1 VTSSTIVIAREN
13 FMNETTAFTLACRDG
28 HSQPPVL
35 RDVAATARLD
45 GTLFELTLRQTYR
58 NAGTQ
63 LLEVVYTFPLLPG
76 GVLLGFATEL
86 NGARMQGTMLP
97 RRQAE
102 QQYENAL
109 AEGDAPVMLEAHA
122 DGLHTANI
130 GNLKPGDEIVV
141 EVRMAQVVAL
151 EQGRLRLAI
160 PSTIAPRYGDA
171 SAAGLQP
178 QQAPVAS
185 LSVDYPL
192 ALTLHVGGA
201 LADAA
206 IACPTHRVVSRRTD
220 AGLEIAL
227 APEARLDRDVVLV
240 VTPAAAADA
249 IVTQSHDARSAD
261 APTVLLAT
269 LPIPDAPRRDSI
281 ALKLLVDCSGSM
293 GGDSMASAR
302 RALNGV
308 AALLTPADAVSL
320 TRFGST
326 FEHVWPLALCTPAV
340 ARRLVQDIQA
350 TDANLG
356 GTEMEGA
363 LAAVFAIPAAV
374 PPLPP
379 GEQLR
384 RTAAHHPGGGIGDVL
399 LITDG
404 EVWDVDG
411 IIATA
416 RRAAQRVFVIGVGAA
431 PAEGALRRLAQA
443 TGGACEFATPGE
455 ALEAAAQR
463 MLARIRQQAWTDL
476 RIDWGAEAAWQGELP
491 LNAFA
496 GDTLAVF
503 AGVRGAPRADLPVR
517 LVSRSAEGVDIVLAA
532 AATRTAAADDALPRV
547 AAAGRLA
554 GLQDEAATK
563 LAVDYQLMSRHTNC
577 VLVHQRAEADKATD
591 DAQLHRVEGMLA
603 AGWGASASVL
613 AGAGMSDLMGSPV
626 MAAAPGGGAFAQY
639 AAAPMRPSKKAAAVP
654 DLQRKARS
662 GAITARLDAIERQ
675 AAGAAAPTRGT
686 SALSPLF
693 ELAQAIADHLRQR
706 GSVKALEERCRS
718 LGVHADVAAALSEV
732 TALGVPQPA
741 AWALLARWLD
751 ERYGAAVAAT
761 FPDSALLRAARV
773 DAALVT
779 QAYAVFDRTLAALP
793 HARDWPALQA

>member
-1 VTSSTIVIAREN
+1 
-13 FMNETTAFTLACRDG
+13 MNETTAFTLACRG
-28 HSQPPVL
+28 GRSQPPVL
-35 RDVAATARLD
+35 RDVAASARLD

-58 NAGTQ
+58 NTGTE
-63 LLEVVYTFPLLPG
+63 LLEVVYTFPLLSG

-102 QQYENAL
+102 QKYENAL

-141 EVRMAQVVAL
+141 EVRMAQVVAF

-160 PSTIAPRYGDA
+160 PATIAPRYGNPT
-171 SAAGLQP
+171 SAGLQP

-185 LSVDYPL
+185 LSADYPL
-192 ALTLHVGGA
+192 ALTLHVAGT

-206 IACPTHRVVSRRTD
+206 VACPTHRVTSRRTD

-240 VTPAAAADA
+240 VTPATAADA
-249 IVTQSHDARSAD
+249 IVTQSHDARAAD

-269 LPIPDAPRRDSI
+269 LPIPDAPLRDSI

-302 RALNGV
+302 RALNGI
-308 AALLTPADAVSL
+308 AALLAPRDAVSL

-326 FEHVWPLALCTPAV
+326 FEHASPLAFCSPAV
-340 ARRLVQDIQA
+340 VKRLVQDIQA

-356 GTEMEGA
+356 GTEMQGA
-363 LAAVFAIPAAV
+363 LAAVFAIPGEIPV
-374 PPLPP
+374 PPP
-379 GEQLR
+379 GEPLR
-384 RTAAHHPGGGIGDVL
+384 RTAAHPAGGGVGDVL

-404 EVWDVDG
+404 EVWDVEG

-416 RRAAQRVFVIGVGAA
+416 RRARQRVFVIGVGAS

-463 MLARIRQQAWTDL
+463 MLARIRQQAWAAL
-476 RIDWGAEAAWQGELP
+476 RVDWGGEAAWQGELP

-503 AGVRGAPRADLPVR
+503 AGLRGDAPAGAPVR
-517 LVSRSAEGVDIVLAA
+517 LVSRSPEGVDIVLAA
-532 AATRTAAADDALPRV
+532 TTTRTVSTDDALPRV
-547 AAAGRLA
+547 AAARRLA
-554 GLQDEAATK
+554 TLQDEAATR
-563 LAVDYQLMSRHTNC
+563 LAVDYQLMSPHTNC
-577 VLVHQRAEADKATD
+577 VLVHQRAAADKTTD
-591 DAQLHRVEGMLA
+591 EAQLHRVEGMLA
-603 AGWGASASVL
+603 AGWGGSGSVL
-613 AGAGMSDLMGSPV
+613 ASADVDMMSGLPSMAAPAGGAV
-626 MAAAPGGGAFAQY
+626 FAKAAAPRLRKMASAL
-639 AAAPMRPSKKAAAVP
+639 P
-654 DLQRKARS
+654 DLQREADRGLAPS
-662 GAITARLDAIERQ
+662 AEPLMVMGG
-675 AAGAAAPTRGT
+675 AAGAAMPPMTSEEFQRRSGAGPLADLADLVAEHLAQGGSLGSLDERARSLRFYADLRAALDAVIGLGIGSSIAWTLLLLWLDGQLQRDVS
-686 SALSPLF
+686 SALSDAARLRVARLDP
-693 ELAQAIADHLRQR
+693 AIQTAAMQR
-706 GSVKALEERCRS
+706 FDQMRLHVLPG
-718 LGVHADVAAALSEV
+718 AAA
-732 TALGVPQPA
+732 A
-741 AWALLARWLD
+741 A
-751 ERYGAAVAAT
+751 
-761 FPDSALLRAARV
+761 
-773 DAALVT
+773 
-779 QAYAVFDRTLAALP
+779 
-793 HARDWPALQA
+793 

>member
-1 VTSSTIVIAREN
+1 
-13 FMNETTAFTLACRDG
+13 MNESTAFTLACRG
-28 HSQPPVL
+28 QGQPPVL
-35 RDVAATARLD
+35 RDVAASARLD

-58 NAGTQ
+58 NTGTQ
-63 LLEVVYTFPLLPG
+63 LLEVVYTFPLLSG

-102 QQYENAL
+102 QKYEHAL

-141 EVRMAQVVAL
+141 EVRMAQVVAF

-160 PSTIAPRYGDA
+160 PSTIAPRYGNP
-171 SAAGLQP
+171 SSAGLQP
-178 QQAPVAS
+178 QQAPVAT
-185 LSVDYPL
+185 LSADYPL

-206 IACPTHRVVSRRTD
+206 VACPTHRVTSRRTD

-227 APEARLDRDVVLV
+227 AAEARLDRDVVLV

-249 IVTQSHDARSAD
+249 IVTQSHDARAAD

-269 LPIPDAPRRDSI
+269 LPIPEAPRRDSI

-302 RALNGV
+302 RALNGI
-308 AALLTPADAVSL
+308 AALLAPRDAVSL

-326 FEHVWPLALCTPAV
+326 FEHASPLALCTPAV
-340 ARRLVQDIQA
+340 VKRLVQDIQA
-350 TDANLG
+350 TDAKLG

-363 LAAVFAIPAAV
+363 LAAVFAIPGEIPA
-374 PPLPP
+374 LPP

-384 RTAAHHPGGGIGDVL
+384 RTAAHHPGGGVGDVL

-416 RRAAQRVFVIGVGAA
+416 RRAQQRVFVIGVGAS

-463 MLARIRQQAWTDL
+463 MLARIRQQAWAAL
-476 RIDWGAEAAWQGELP
+476 RVDWGGEAAWQGQLP

-503 AGVRGAPRADLPVR
+503 AGLRGDAPAGAPVR
-517 LVSRSAEGVDIVLAA
+517 LVSRSAAGVDIVLAA
-532 AATRTAAADDALPRV
+532 ATARTVATDDALPRV
-547 AAAGRLA
+547 AAARRLLA
-554 GLQDEAATK
+554 LQDEAATR
-563 LAVDYQLMSRHTNC
+563 LAVDYQLMSAHTNC
-577 VLVHQRAEADKATD
+577 VLVHQRADADKATD
-591 DAQLHRVEGMLA
+591 EAQLHRVEGMLA
-603 AGWGASASVL
+603 AGWGGSGSVL
-613 AGAGMSDLMGSPV
+613 ASADVDMMAGVPA
-626 MAAAPGGGAFAQY
+626 MAAPAGGAVLARS
-639 AAAPMRPSKKAAAVP
+639 AAPRMRKMAAVPP
-654 DLQRKARS
+654 DLQRESDRGPAPL
-662 GAITARLDAIERQ
+662 AEPVI
-675 AAGAAAPTRGT
+675 GAAAAMPSSTSEEFQRRYGATPLSDLADLVAEHLGRG
-686 SALSPLF
+686 
-693 ELAQAIADHLRQR
+693 
-706 GSVKALEERCRS
+706 GSLGSLDERVRS
-718 LGVHADVAAALSEV
+718 LRIHADLRAALDAVIGLGIGSSIAWTLLLLWLDDQLHRDVSAALSEEARLRV
-732 TALGVPQPA
+732 ARLDPA
-741 AWALLARWLD
+741 IRA
-751 ERYGAAVAAT
+751 E
-761 FPDSALLRAARV
+761 AARR
-773 DAALVT
+773 
-779 QAYAVFDRTLAALP
+779 FDQLRLRVLP
-793 HARDWPALQA
+793 GEATVA

>member
-1 VTSSTIVIAREN
+1 
-13 FMNETTAFTLACRDG
+13 MNETTAFTLACRHG
-28 HSQPPVL
+28 HGQPPVL

-45 GTLFELTLRQTYR
+45 GTLLELTLRQTYR
-58 NAGTQ
+58 NTGTQ
-63 LLEVVYTFPLLPG
+63 LLEVVYTFPLLPR

-102 QQYENAL
+102 QKYETAL
-109 AEGDAPVMLEAHA
+109 ADGDAPVMLEVLA

-160 PSTIAPRYGDA
+160 PSTIAPRYGNP
-171 SAAGLQP
+171 SVAGLQP
-178 QQAPVAS
+178 QQVPVAS
-185 LSVDYPL
+185 LAADYPL
-192 ALTLHVGGA
+192 ALTLQVSGA

-206 IACPTHRVVSRRTD
+206 ITCPTHRVVSRRTD
-220 AGLEIAL
+220 AGLEITL

-249 IVTQSHDARSAD
+249 IVTQSHDARSAE

-269 LPIPDAPRRDSI
+269 LPIPEAPRRDSI

-302 RALNGV
+302 RALNGI
-308 AALLTPADAVSL
+308 AALLMPADAVSL

-326 FEHVWPLALCTPAV
+326 FEHVTPLAFCTPATV
-340 ARRLVQDIQA
+340 KRLVQDIKA

-363 LAAVFAIPAAV
+363 LAAVFAIPGDI

-416 RRAAQRVFVIGVGAA
+416 RRAAQRVFVIGVGAS

-463 MLARIRQQAWTDL
+463 MLARIRQQAWTGL
-476 RIDWGAEAAWQGELP
+476 RMDWGVEAAWQGELP

-503 AGVRGAPRADLPVR
+503 AGVRGAPLTDLPVR
-517 LVSRSAEGVDIVLAA
+517 LVSRSAEGVDRVLAA
-532 AATRTAAADDALPRV
+532 TAARTAASDDALPRV

-554 GLQDEAATK
+554 GLQDEAATR
-563 LAVDYQLMSRHTNC
+563 LAVDYQLMSRYTNC
-577 VLVHQRAEADKATD
+577 VLVHLRAEADKATD
-591 DAQLHRVEGMLA
+591 EAQLHRVEGMLA

-613 AGAGMSDLMGSPV
+613 ASADTMDMMAALPV
-626 MAAAPGGGAFAQY
+626 MAAPAGGAAFAK
-639 AAAPMRPSKKAAAVP
+639 AAAPRLRKMAAGLSDLRREAGCGVVPPAQAVKAGPPASAATPPTTGDDFQRRYGATPLTDLADLVA
-654 DLQRKARS
+654 DHLAKGGSLGSLDERVRSLRIHADLRATLDAVIGLGIGSSVAWTLLIAWLDDQLQRDVSSALTDAARLRV
-662 GAITARLDAIERQ
+662 ARLDPAI
-675 AAGAAAPTRGT
+675 
-686 SALSPLF
+686 
-693 ELAQAIADHLRQR
+693 
-706 GSVKALEERCRS
+706 KAE
-718 LGVHADVAAALSEV
+718 
-732 TALGVPQPA
+732 
-741 AWALLARWLD
+741 
-751 ERYGAAVAAT
+751 
-761 FPDSALLRAARV
+761 AARRFAQLRWRV
-773 DAALVT
+773 LPDETTAA
-779 QAYAVFDRTLAALP
+779 
-793 HARDWPALQA
+793 